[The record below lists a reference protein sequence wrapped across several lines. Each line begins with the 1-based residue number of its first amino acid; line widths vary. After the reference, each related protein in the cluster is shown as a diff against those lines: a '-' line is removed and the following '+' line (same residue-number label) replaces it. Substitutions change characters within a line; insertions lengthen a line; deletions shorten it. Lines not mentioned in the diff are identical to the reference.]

1 MKFCFALVVF
11 FCLSACSGGPKFAPL
26 VRADLQ
32 DIGFAEP
39 ALNRSVDALLGKN
52 TPSSSGTG
60 SGAGTAGSSAGPLG
74 PSESDTLD
82 NTKFEIR
89 DMHDLS
95 LGAVVRQDYDFGG
108 SIALRLLAGRG
119 RTEIYLPDGA
129 DILVDPITITAKT
142 RFFEASVILEQ
153 KLPLPYF
160 LEDRVS
166 VLFETGH
173 RRTKSDVSLRSALIA
188 RDDQGTDD
196 QSFVGAGLRL
206 KLGPRR
212 KTLVDVGM
220 RSIDDET
227 STARLGVERHF

>member
-1 MKFCFALVVF
+1 MAIT
-11 FCLSACSGGPKFAPL
+11 CLSGCSNGLQITPL

-52 TPSSSGTG
+52 TPSSSGASSSTP
-60 SGAGTAGSSAGPLG
+60 GSSAGPPG

-82 NTKFEIR
+82 TTKFEIR

-95 LGAVVRQDYDFGG
+95 LGAMVRQNFDFGG

-119 RTEIYLPDGA
+119 RTEIYLPEGA

-142 RFFEASVILEQ
+142 RFFEAAVVLEQ
-153 KLPLPYF
+153 KMRLPYF

-166 VLFETGH
+166 VLIEAGH
-173 RRTKSDVSLRSALIA
+173 RRTKSKVALRSALIA
-188 RDDQGTDD
+188 RDDTGTDD
-196 QSFVGAGLRL
+196 QPFVGAGLRL
-206 KLGPRR
+206 ELGPRR
-212 KTLVDVGM
+212 KTVVDVGL
-220 RSIDDET
+220 RQIEEEI
-227 STARLGVERHF
+227 STARLGIERRF

>member
-1 MKFCFALVVF
+1 MKLHFSILAV

-52 TPSSSGTG
+52 TTSAPGAS
-60 SGAGTAGSSAGPLG
+60 SGAGAASSSAGPPG

-95 LGAVVRQDYDFGG
+95 LGAMVHQDYDFGG
-108 SIALRLLAGRG
+108 RVALRLLAGRG

-142 RFFEASVILEQ
+142 RFFEAAVVLEQ
-153 KLPLPYF
+153 KMRLPYF
-160 LEDRVS
+160 FKDRISLLLEA
-166 VLFETGH
+166 GH
-173 RRTKSDVSLRSALIA
+173 RRTESKVALRSALIA
-188 RDDQGTDD
+188 RDDTGTDD

-206 KLGPRR
+206 ELGPGR
-212 KTLVDVGM
+212 KTVVDLGA
-220 RSIDDET
+220 RRIDEKT
-227 STARLGVERHF
+227 STARLGLERRF